1 MRLRRMIRLKR
12 SEIPR
17 TGARIETWLLS
28 ASLTPLKIKFT
39 QNHIFYPHE
48 HLIYFVPPLSTIFI
62 LRLVSSSCFLV
73 IWSVRELNSDSRF
86 VTFSARGA
94 RRNFVLKT
102 TKK

>member
-39 QNHIFYPHE
+39 QHHIFYPYE

-73 IWSVRELNSDSRF
+73 IWFVRELSSDSRF